1 MGLKLF
7 PEMEYGFWITNY
19 KKEGYN
25 ETEAQI
31 KALKYLS
38 KKYNFIVKEV
48 AE

>member
-1 MGLKLF
+1 MVSGLL
-7 PEMEYGFWITNY
+7 IT

>member
-7 PEMEYGFWITNY
+7 LRWSMVSWIANY